1 MGPPGKEVHMSA
13 DTLEEQLVKYL
24 TDAHSIEV
32 QALAQ
37 MRSAPGLASDA
48 GLKRAFEEHEKETER
63 HEQLVRDRLEA
74 HGASP
79 SRLKDL
85 VMGVGGK
92 GFVLFARSQP
102 DTDGK
107 LATHALSY
115 EHLEKASY
123 ELLSRVADRAGDSE
137 TAEVA
142 RQIRDEEQAMADR
155 IESAFEGSVSASP
168 DKHPRDDLDKL
179 VDKYLGDAHA
189 LENQS
194 EQLLSRAPDIGGSD
208 SELTRL
214 YEDHLEETHGHKRLV
229 EERLSARGS
238 SPSRLKDA
246 AMRLGALNWGAFF
259 AAQPDTPG
267 KLLAFAYAF
276 EHLEIGGYEPRR
288 RVAQRAADAETVALV
303 GRILPQ
309 ERVAA
314 QRFAANWD
322 RAAEASLSALGHA

>member
-1 MGPPGKEVHMSA
+1 MAA
-13 DTLEEQLVKYL
+13 DTLEEQVVKYL
-24 TDAHSIEV
+24 TDAHSIEE

-37 MRSAPGLASDA
+37 MRAAPDLAADPALADA
-48 GLKRAFEEHEKETER
+48 FRAHEKETER
-63 HEQLVRDRLEA
+63 HEQLVRGRLEA

-79 SRLKDL
+79 SRLKDA
-85 VMGVGGK
+85 VMAVGGK

-115 EHLEKASY
+115 EHLELASY
-123 ELLSRVADRAGDSE
+123 ELLARVADRAGDSE
-137 TAEVA
+137 TADVA
-142 RQIRDEEQAMADR
+142 RSIRDEEQAMADR
-155 IESAFEGSVSASP
+155 LEAAFDGTVAASL
-168 DKHPRDDLDKL
+168 DRHPRDDLDTL

-194 EQLLSRAPDIGGSD
+194 EQLLSRAPSIGGND
-208 SELTRL
+208 AELTRL
-214 YEDHLEETHGHKRLV
+214 YEDHLEETRGHKRLV
-229 EERLSARGS
+229 EERLEARGS

-246 AMRLGALNWGAFF
+246 AMRLGALNWSAFF

-276 EHLEIGGYEPRR
+276 EHLEIGGYEHLR
-288 RVAQRAADAETVALV
+288 RVAQRAADQETVALV

-314 QRFAANWD
+314 QRFASNWD
-322 RAAEASLSALGHA
+322 RALDASLAALGHA